1 MRLICLILL
10 LLLSLNGY
18 SQKFNFEHFAQDQLK
33 ANFFYDFEQDSKGN
47 LYMAS
52 SKGLV
57 IYDGID
63 FILMNE
69 NDSLQDEFISD
80 IYISQDDVIWLAYYK
95 GGLSKLI
102 GKEIT
107 HLNDIVY
114 VNDII
119 ETKDEGIVVL
129 TDEGGM
135 KVVQNQLRFLPKY
148 DGAISIDYYGTDSYM
163 ILNESGDLSF
173 SSPDKKQYQIDN
185 GVLSFSVSQDGKQAM
200 VVKEEGISVYTVY
213 DDSSPKFETFATFV
227 QLGINSQ
234 VTAHVIQDRK
244 AIVGTQEEGIF
255 EIFLNPGFQT
265 YSIQR
270 FTEDNGLGIQKV
282 NSLFIDREKS
292 LWIGS
297 YGEGVSV
304 IPKKRISL
312 HGDLDKS
319 LKSRI
324 NAIEYFKGELFV
336 GSESGLRPLKA
347 ENSFDYP
354 TLKNR
359 SITTLKAQNDTLW
372 IGTKNGLFY
381 LFNNKVSKFDFVSLR
396 EQPYFINDIELFENS
411 IYVGTNSGLFSYDF
425 GTDTPEHLTTN
436 EGLAHNVIENF
447 IIDESG
453 TFWFD
458 SPNSPIYSFKNGE
471 YEYHKN
477 IEGYESHN
485 LTDIIQIADGTIC
498 FATAGDGIFTY
509 KNSEFKNYSSKD
521 GLFNDFSYFIEE
533 TQDGKIIVGHKNS
546 ISIIKNISEETEI
559 TDLGHIPELE
569 FVLPNSNFISASN
582 YLWIGTFQGAVR
594 IPKINVYDPKYIPEL
609 HMESI
614 LINQEE
620 YGDQT
625 EINLD
630 YGNYYVEFD
639 FEANYLAN
647 APSVQYKYILEGF
660 DKEWTILEY
669 DKAGVRYQSL
679 SDGDYVFKLS
689 LILDENLTEQ
699 DYEIKIHIE
708 APIWKKTWFYV
719 ILVVGILLLF
729 IISLYLIQRRNRSIQ
744 KKLTEE
750 VKRRTHDLTVKN
762 QEISNINSELESLS
776 DQYLEAKNVAE
787 YKSDQIEESI
797 NYAQNIQKVLFR
809 RKEYNDWTQTF
820 NDFFLLFKPKDM
832 VSGDFY
838 WGHVNNNYAY
848 VAVADCTG
856 HGVPGAMISMLGAS
870 FLNDSIAEMTE
881 TGDLLEGLRKRV
893 IEGFNQTA
901 DSLLSDGMDICVLR
915 LEKDTL
921 KAQTAG
927 AMNPIYVVRP
937 KSNTEE
943 IPGFKRWAEDDN
955 NVIWGSNPTKQPIG
969 YYFKMTPFESQEF
982 QLCKGDQVYLLSDGY
997 VDQFGGP
1004 NYKKFMRKQLF
1015 ELLFEINSMDGKDQK
1030 KVLWSRMSE
1039 WIGTTEQIDDISIIG
1054 IKT

>member
-1 MRLICLILL
+1 MKSIGPIFL
-10 LLLSLNGY
+10 LLLSLSSY
-18 SQKFNFEHFAQDQLK
+18 SQKFNFEHFAQDRLK

-52 SKGLV
+52 SKGLI

-69 NDSLQDEFISD
+69 EDSLQDEFISE
-80 IYISQDDVIWLAYYK
+80 IYISQDDAVWIAYYK
-95 GGLSKLI
+95 GGLSKLVDN
-102 GKEIT
+102 EII
-107 HLNDIVY
+107 HLNDLAY
-114 VNDII
+114 VNDLI
-119 ETKDEGIVVL
+119 ETPEEGILVL

-135 KVVQNQLRFLPKY
+135 KVVQNQLRSYPKY
-148 DGAISIDYYGTDSYM
+148 DGASSIEFFGPNSYM
-163 ILNESGDLSF
+163 ILSEMGELSF
-173 SSPDKKQYQIDN
+173 SSPEKKQYQIDTD
-185 GVLSFSVSQDGKQAM
+185 VLSFSVSQDGKQAM
-200 VVKEEGISVYTVY
+200 ALKEEGISIYTVY
-213 DDSSPKFETFATFV
+213 DDGSPKFETYATFD

-234 VTAHVIQDRK
+234 VTAHVMEDRK
-244 AIVGTQEEGIF
+244 AIIGTQDQGIF

-270 FTEDNGLGIQKV
+270 FTKDNGLGMEKV

-297 YGEGVSV
+297 YGEGVSM

-324 NAIEYFKGELFV
+324 NAIEYYKGELFV
-336 GSESGLRPLKA
+336 GSENGLRPLKA
-347 ENSFDYP
+347 EHTFDYP

-372 IGTKNGLFY
+372 VGTKNGLFY

-396 EQPYFINDIELFENS
+396 EQPSYINDIELSENT
-411 IYVGTNSGLFSYDF
+411 IYVGTNSGLYSYDF
-425 GTDTPEHLTTN
+425 NTDTPDHLTTN

-447 IIDESG
+447 IIDDSK

-458 SPNSPIYSFKNGE
+458 SPNSPIYSFKSGE
-471 YEYHKN
+471 YKYHKN

-485 LTDIIQIADGTIC
+485 LTDIIQISNGSIC
-498 FATAGDGIFTY
+498 FATAGDGIFIY
-509 KNSEFKNYSSKD
+509 ENSEFKSYNSDD
-521 GLFNDFSYFIEE
+521 GLFNNFIYFVEE
-533 TQDGKIIVGHKNS
+533 TQDGKLIVGHKNS
-546 ISIIKNISEETEI
+546 VSIIKNISDGTEI

-569 FVLPNSNFISASN
+569 FILPNSNFISASN
-582 YLWIGTFQGAVR
+582 YMWIGTYQGAVR
-594 IPKINVYDPKYIPEL
+594 IPKINVYDPKFIPEL
-609 HMESI
+609 QMESI

-620 YGDQT
+620 YEDKS
-625 EINLD
+625 EINLN

-647 APSVQYKYILEGF
+647 APSVQYEYILEGF
-660 DKEWTILEY
+660 DKDWTTLEH

-679 SDGDYVFKLS
+679 TDGDYVFKLR
-689 LILDENLTEQ
+689 LILDEHLTEQ
-699 DYEIKIHIE
+699 SYEIKIHIE
-708 APIWKKTWFYV
+708 APFWKKPWFYAV
-719 ILVVGILLLF
+719 LTLGILLLF
-729 IISLYLIQRRNRSIQ
+729 FISLYIIQRRNRSIQ

-762 QEISNINSELESLS
+762 EEISTINSELESLS
-776 DQYLEAKNVAE
+776 SQYLEAKNVAE

-809 RKEYNDWTQTF
+809 RKEYNDWTSTF

-838 WGHVNNNYAY
+838 WGHVKDNYAY

-870 FLNDSIAEMTE
+870 FLNDSIAEITE
-881 TGDLLEGLRKRV
+881 TNELLEGLRKRV
-893 IEGFNQTA
+893 IEGFNQTE

-915 LEKDTL
+915 LEKETL

-943 IPGFKRWAEDDN
+943 IPGFKKWAEDDN
-955 NVIWGSNPTKQPIG
+955 NVIWGSIPTKQPIG
-969 YYFKMTPFESQEF
+969 YYFKMSPFEAQEF
-982 QLCKGDQVYLLSDGY
+982 QLHKGDQVYLLSDGY

-1004 NYKKFMRKQLF
+1004 DYKKFMRKRLF
-1015 ELLFEINSMDGKDQK
+1015 NLFFEINSLQGKEQK
-1030 KVLWSRMSE
+1030 DILWSRMSE

-1054 IKT
+1054 IKI